1 MLRRLGTSLHYKYHV
16 KLSGG
21 DKVAPF
27 DESGGGSHLSK
38 VAPGCFERADDAKAI
53 AAVNAGMA
61 AKGGERTFAAA
72 RTKVR
77 VAEKRTLG
85 APSKSG
91 INSAAIR
98 MICWS

>member
-61 AKGGERTFAAA
+61 AKGGERTFI
-72 RTKVR
+72 
-77 VAEKRTLG
+77 
-85 APSKSG
+85 S
-91 INSAAIR
+91 NSAPAR
-98 MICWS
+98 EAKMTR